1 MNKIVIVK
9 LLNSYIV
16 ILLSGALLIYK
27 NFVKNCNFFTQ
38 NFNFLILYITN
49 RASDLKF
56 GSIIQLH
63 MFSKPIDVK
72 GLGYLSVYMGTEGR
86 GQAWV
91 LDRSPL

>member
-9 LLNSYIV
+9 LLNSYVV
-16 ILLSGALLIYK
+16 ILLSGTLLIYK
-27 NFVKNCNFFTQ
+27 NFVKNGNFFTQ
-38 NFNFLILYITN
+38 NFNFLYITN

-86 GQAWV
+86 VKLGYLTV
-91 LDRSPL
+91 HPCE